1 MLIIKSIET
10 LLFSRKQLF
19 CMLFAHAIRSLT
31 RARQWKNE
39 NILHI
44 INLQSMT
51 KYFVKSKKINKTGQ
65 DQKTL
70 IDYFA

>member
-1 MLIIKSIET
+1 
-10 LLFSRKQLF
+10 
-19 CMLFAHAIRSLT
+19 MLFAHAIRSLT
-31 RARQWKNE
+31 RVRQWKNE